1 VKKRVLG
8 VRAAVEADGAAIG
21 EAHGAAWQ
29 AAYGHIFDATFL
41 AAAVDGRRIGW
52 PAAISRLLAAPNVL
66 LVGEVDR
73 RVVAFAHATPDE
85 KSRVTAEI
93 RGFYC
98 HPDAWGSGIAT
109 VLMTHVCDTLTDA
122 FDDVVLW
129 TLRDAARARHFYE
142 KVGFRTS
149 GRVRAHALT
158 DWTTGAAQE
167 RETVEYVKALNF
179 GAPE

>member
-1 VKKRVLG
+1 
-8 VRAAVEADGAAIG
+8 VREAVAADGAAIG
-21 EAHGAAWQ
+21 EAHAAAWE
-29 AAYGHIFDATFL
+29 AAYGHIFDATFV
-41 AAAVDGRRIGW
+41 AAAADGRRVGW
-52 PAAISRLLAAPNVL
+52 PTAMSRLLVAPNVL

-73 RVVAFAHATPDE
+73 RVVAFAHAAPDADAPL
-85 KSRVTAEI
+85 TAEI
-93 RGFYC
+93 HGFYC

-109 VLMTHVCDTLTDA
+109 VLMTHVCDVLTDA
-122 FDDVVLW
+122 FDHVVLW
-129 TLRDAARARHFYE
+129 TLRDAARARRFYE

-167 RETVEYVKALNF
+167 RQTVEYAKGLQF